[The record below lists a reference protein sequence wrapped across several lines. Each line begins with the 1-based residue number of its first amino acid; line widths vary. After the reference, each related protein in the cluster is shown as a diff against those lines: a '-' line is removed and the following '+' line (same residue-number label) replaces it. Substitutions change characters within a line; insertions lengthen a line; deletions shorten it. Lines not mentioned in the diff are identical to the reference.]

1 MNGKAQSIS
10 IADAAGFLKANDN
23 YYILTHL
30 SPDGDAMGSGF
41 GLCFA
46 LRAMGKKANVLCSD
60 PFPKRY
66 EFLYGDYAPIKFTP
80 QTIVTVDLADTT
92 LFGRELQVY
101 GDYVDLAIDHH
112 ISNTRYASKLLLDG
126 SAAAACEVIYQVL
139 KEGGMPIDK
148 HIASCLYTGIATDSG
163 CFKFENTTPN
173 THIIAAELMKY
184 GFNFARINRNLFDI
198 KSKARFMVEQYV
210 INNLETYL
218 DNKCAMIAVTA
229 ETIKETGLAQEE
241 FEGLA
246 SIPMQLEGVE
256 VGVTIKEKEPNK
268 YKVSMRSAETVNV
281 SDICAKLGGGGHIR
295 AAGCTVEGDLSQVKL
310 KLLSVIAP
318 AMGFDLWLS

>member
-1 MNGKAQSIS
+1 MERKSQSIT
-10 IADAAGFLKANDN
+10 IADAAGFLKKNDN
-23 YYILTHL
+23 FYILTHMN
-30 SPDGDAMGSGF
+30 PDGDAMGSGF
-41 GLCFA
+41 GLCHS

-66 EFLYGDYAPIKFTP
+66 GFLYEGYEPMKFTP
-80 QTIVTVDLADTT
+80 QTIVTVDLADTG

-101 GDYVDLAIDHH
+101 GEYVDLAIDHH
-112 ISNTRYASKLLLDG
+112 ISNTGYASKLLLDAN
-126 SAAAACEVIYQVL
+126 AAAACEIIYQVL
-139 KEGGMPIDK
+139 KEGNMPIDK
-148 HIASCLYTGIATDSG
+148 QIAQCLYTGIATDSG
-163 CFKFENTTPN
+163 CFRYENTTPK
-173 THIIAAELMKY
+173 THMITAEIMGY
-184 GFNFARINRNLFDI
+184 GIPYARLNRQLFEI

-210 INNLETYL
+210 INNVETYL

-229 ETIKETGLAQEE
+229 DTVKETGLAQEE
-241 FEGLA
+241 LEGIA

-256 VGVTIKEKEPNK
+256 IGVTIKEKEPNK
-268 YKVSMRSAETVNV
+268 FKVSMRSAENVNV
-281 SDICAKLGGGGHIR
+281 SDICGKLGGGGHIR

>member
-1 MNGKAQSIS
+1 MNGKAQNIS

-126 SAAAACEVIYQVL
+126 NAAAACEVIYQVL

-148 HIASCLYTGIATDSG
+148 HIASCLYTGIATYSG

-184 GFNFARINRNLFDI
+184 GFNFARINRKLFDI

-218 DNKCAMIAVTA
+218 DNKCAMIAVTVIFPA
-229 ETIKETGLAQEE
+229 VSA
-241 FEGLA
+241 FV
-246 SIPMQLEGVE
+246 IPRKPAFAVLSDTRV
-256 VGVTIKEKEPNK
+256 I
-268 YKVSMRSAETVNV
+268 V
-281 SDICAKLGGGGHIR
+281 SDLC
-295 AAGCTVEGDLSQVKL
+295 GDAYILRFFKEIHNILRSDVK
-310 KLLSVIAP
+310 ARF
-318 AMGFDLWLS
+318 GFLRIGIIWLHSYKAFI

>member
-1 MNGKAQSIS
+1 MERKSQSIT
-10 IADAAGFLKANDN
+10 IADAAGFLKKNDN
-23 YYILTHL
+23 FYILTHMN
-30 SPDGDAMGSGF
+30 PDGDAMGSGF
-41 GLCFA
+41 GLCHS

-66 EFLYGDYAPIKFTP
+66 GFLYEGYEPMKFTP
-80 QTIVTVDLADTT
+80 QTIVTVDLADTG

-101 GDYVDLAIDHH
+101 GEYVDLAIDHH
-112 ISNTRYASKLLLDG
+112 ISNTGYAAKLLLDAN
-126 SAAAACEVIYQVL
+126 AAAACEIIYQVL
-139 KEGGMPIDK
+139 KEGNMPIDK
-148 HIASCLYTGIATDSG
+148 QIAQCLYTGIATDSG
-163 CFKFENTTPN
+163 CFRYENTTPK
-173 THIIAAELMKY
+173 THMITAEIMGY
-184 GFNFARINRNLFDI
+184 GIPYARLNRQLFEI

-210 INNLETYL
+210 INNVETYL

-229 ETIKETGLAQEE
+229 DTVKETGLAQEE
-241 FEGLA
+241 LEGIA

-256 VGVTIKEKEPNK
+256 IGVTIKEKEPNK
-268 YKVSMRSAETVNV
+268 FKVSMRSAENVNV
-281 SDICAKLGGGGHIR
+281 SDICGKLGGGGHMR